1 MKKIFLLFISASFFL
16 FSGCRKEKPINL
28 DFEASRSITPDQEW
42 AVVVVPYAAFLEKC
56 DYSANVKSH
65 ARRGDIFL
73 VTGKEF
79 VKKENQDN
87 TTRRGKKNADEFECW
102 YKFDQG
108 CLSSSLVDIY
118 DAKLKAE
125 NAASKLNEG
134 K

>member
-1 MKKIFLLFISASFFL
+1 MKKFFLLVVSAFIL
-16 FSGCRKEKPINL
+16 FCSGCRKEKSINL
-28 DFEASRSITPDQEW
+28 DFEASRGITPDQEW

-79 VKKENQDN
+79 VKKENEDN
-87 TTRRGKKNADEFECW
+87 QTRRGKKNAGEFECW
-102 YKFDQG
+102 YKFNQG

-118 DAKLKAE
+118 DTKLKAE
-125 NAASKLNEG
+125 KAASKLNEG